1 MPYKSLGLR
10 AAWSEEDLKRAVS
23 LVIVNGKSNV
33 QASKKF
39 GIPLETLRRKVLIAR
54 AGGGVQ
60 KKLGRP
66 TVMSA
71 EDENQLAVL
80 ILQME
85 SQLYG
90 LSPVEVRRVVYQY
103 CVKNNIQNDFNEETK
118 MAGRYWL
125 DGFLS
130 RHEEISIRQA
140 EPTSIHRA
148 IGFNKAKVEKFFDV
162 LRHVLFIED
171 ENRKIPPENI
181 YNVDESGFTICQ
193 KTGKILA
200 KKGKKSVGQLTSAE
214 KGKTVTSVC
223 CISAAGVYVPPML
236 IFPRAKL
243 KPSLMDQAPAGS
255 VAAANKSGWIS
266 EPIFTK
272 WFHHFINFVRPRDRP
287 DPVLV
292 LMDGHAS
299 HTANL
304 EVIDLAK
311 ANNVI
316 LLVLPSHCT
325 HRLQPL
331 DLSFFKALNSYY
343 NNEIIT
349 WLRNHQGRSV
359 GEEQIAGLFAAAYGK
374 AATVNNAV
382 KGFEKAGIHPF
393 RDDIFTD
400 EDFAAAAAT
409 DRPQF
414 EDSGNYTT
422 TSPSRN
428 AADVGTEM
436 QPSAELDKSP
446 VASQPQQPP
455 TKSTPL
461 LPSHESLVM
470 EVTAATQSP
479 IPSQQYPSE
488 VRTTRSFLGSD
499 SNIGPI

>member
-1 MPYKSLGLR
+1 
-10 AAWSEEDLKRAVS
+10 
-23 LVIVNGKSNV
+23 
-33 QASKKF
+33 
-39 GIPLETLRRKVLIAR
+39 
-54 AGGGVQ
+54 
-60 KKLGRP
+60 
-66 TVMSA
+66 MSA
-71 EDENQLAVL
+71 EDEKQLAAV
-80 ILQME
+80 ILQTE

-90 LSPVEVRRVVYQY
+90 LSPVEVRRLVYQY
-103 CVKNNIQNDFNEETK
+103 CAKNNIPNNFSEETK

-130 RHEEISIRQA
+130 RHEDISIRQA
-140 EPTSIHRA
+140 EATSIHRA
-148 IGFNKAKVEKFFDV
+148 IGFNKAKVERFFNV
-162 LRHVLFIED
+162 LKQVLFTED
-171 ENRKIPPENI
+171 EVRKIPPENI
-181 YNVDESGFTICQ
+181 YNVDESGYTICQ

-200 KKGKKSVGQLTSAE
+200 QKGKKCVGQLTSAE

-223 CISAAGVYVPPML
+223 CMSAAGVYVPPML

-255 VAAANKSGWIS
+255 ISAANKSGWIS

-272 WFHHFINFVRPRDRP
+272 WFEHFINFVRPRDRP
-287 DPVLV
+287 NPVLV

-311 ANNVI
+311 ANNVV

-331 DLSFFKALNSYY
+331 DLSFLKALNSYY
-343 NNEIIT
+343 NNEIVS

-374 AATVNNAV
+374 AATVSNAV

-393 RDDIFTD
+393 RDDIFND

-409 DRPQF
+409 EYPQF
-414 EDSGNYTT
+414 EDNGNPT
-422 TSPSRN
+422 TSAISPSTN
-428 AADVGTEM
+428 ASTRDVGTET
-436 QPSAELDKSP
+436 P

-455 TKSTPL
+455 TQTTPL
-461 LPSHESLVM
+461 STNHESLFM
-470 EVTAATQSP
+470 EVSAATPATTS
-479 IPSQQYPSE
+479 SQQPSSE
-488 VRTTRSFLGSD
+488 VSATLFFGSD
-499 SNIGPI
+499 SYIDKCK